1 MARKDAHSP
10 ASGKTDAGLG
20 DALAQFNKGVAASR
34 QMDREQKAIAKAER
48 RRDSAAKKLKDLMQ
62 NDASTDDKAL
72 AEAEYR
78 DALAEWTRLTNPD
91 AAEAE
96 EPEALETEQQN
107 DSPTPSDAEDDA
119 PVSDE
124 ANAEEVAEDETV

>member
-10 ASGKTDAGLG
+10 ASGKTDTGLA
-20 DALAQFNKGVAASR
+20 DALAQFNKGVATSR

-48 RRDSAAKKLKDLMQ
+48 RRDFAAKKLKDLMQ

-107 DSPTPSDAEDDA
+107 DSQTPSDAEDDT

>member
-1 MARKDAHSP
+1 MARKDTHSP
-10 ASGKTDAGLG
+10 ASGKTDTGLA
-20 DALAQFNKGVAASR
+20 DALAQFNKGVATSR

-62 NDASTDDKAL
+62 NDAGTDDKAL

-107 DSPTPSDAEDDA
+107 DSQTASDAEDDT